1 MPILGAV
8 DIEDRLRQLGMP
20 ETLEVYYNKIR
31 LDEGITAHWAELGH
45 ALLRLQFSA
54 NEFESTISNL
64 QNLQSIY
71 RVHCQLQNYH
81 TSVYEFEERLF
92 SFIGAL
98 TMNQA
103 ETAKKTPR
111 NRRETSKSR
120 LLDPNQR
127 EKVFSV
133 LSEIAVASVVP
144 LKRIITALDEDIRA
158 RRINT
163 HETFIR
169 LRFNE
174 GPHWTDIEDVWWER
188 EEDAVSVKKAF
199 RAISNQGK
207 RLAKAYKL
215 RTEYVATNLNAFLN
229 ALLPCLSEPSVQQP
243 GEPDH
248 HKSGSRW
255 PGRYSV

>member
-1 MPILGAV
+1 LDAV
-8 DIEDRLRQLGMP
+8 DIEDRLRELSMP
-20 ETLEVYYNKIR
+20 ETLEVYYNKTR
-31 LDEGITAHWAELGH
+31 PDEGIMAHWAELGH
-45 ALLRLQFSA
+45 ALLRLQFSV

-64 QNLQSIY
+64 EDLQSIY
-71 RVHCQLQNYH
+71 RVHCQLQNYY

-103 ETAKKTPR
+103 ETAQKTPR
-111 NRRETSKSR
+111 NRRETTKSR

-133 LSEIAVASVVP
+133 LSKIVVAAVVP

-174 GPHWTDIEDVWWER
+174 GPHWTDIEDVWWDR
-188 EEDAVSVKKAF
+188 EEDAVCVKKAF
-199 RAISNQGK
+199 RAISKQGM
-207 RLAKAYKL
+207 RLAKAYKS

-229 ALLPCLSEPSVQQP
+229 ALLPYLSELSVQRP
-243 GEPDH
+243 GAPN
-248 HKSGSRW
+248 R
-255 PGRYSV
+255 R